1 VGILYQPPFATAL
14 RNATFKFAALS
25 PGKNASHPVAC
36 PGCLFYCSLDN
47 VGGEYSHR
55 PCDPGTAVSYTDLDE
70 GVHTFSVYAVD
81 VFGNVGAESIHT
93 WQVNSSLPLSTVVSG
108 PGSFGVTN
116 DTSAVLR
123 FVGTLKNLPCLGCS
137 YQCKF
142 NDGPFQGC
150 DAGMPFKLLN
160 LQQGQQSLVV
170 QVTDVRGVFTLS
182 APYE

>member
-1 VGILYQPPFATAL
+1 VGILYQPPLATAL

-25 PGKNASHPVAC
+25 PGGGEYSHPVAC
-36 PGCLFYCSLDN
+36 PGCLFYCSLDTAPPR
-47 VGGEYSHR
+47 S
-55 PCDPGTAVSYTDLDE
+55 CDPGTAVIYTDLDE
-70 GVHTFSVYAVD
+70 GVHTFSVHAVD

-108 PGSFGVTN
+108 PGSFGVTS

-123 FVGTLKNLPCLGCS
+123 FVGTLKDLPCLGCS
-137 YQCKF
+137 YQCRF

-170 QVTDVRGVFTLS
+170 QVTDVRGVSTLS